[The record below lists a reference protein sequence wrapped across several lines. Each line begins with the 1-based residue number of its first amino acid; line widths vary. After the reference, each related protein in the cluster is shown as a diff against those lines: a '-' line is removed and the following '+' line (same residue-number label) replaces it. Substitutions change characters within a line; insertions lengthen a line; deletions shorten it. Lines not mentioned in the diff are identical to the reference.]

1 MDYCLTRRPRAP
13 SEPGIDAKPTGKR
26 PSLPSCAV
34 IAAREP
40 RLVIAHR
47 PTLRDHLHGAWWP
60 YTTEIEHE
68 LAPMLAA
75 VASRFRAVV
84 GVMLNRDEWPSAA
97 LGWLPAHAGR
107 LKISWYGL
115 PESHLVVLHCSE
127 QRRIALL
134 LLPPDTPEQIAVT
147 ATLMASAPGNGL
159 TTNETLTIARAQAKS
174 TTTR

>member
-1 MDYCLTRRPRAP
+1 M
-13 SEPGIDAKPTGKR
+13 
-26 PSLPSCAV
+26 
-34 IAAREP
+34 IAAREL

-60 YTTEIEHE
+60 YTTDIERE

-75 VASRFRAVV
+75 AASRFRAVV
-84 GVMLNRDEWPSAA
+84 GVMLNRDEWPTAT
-97 LGWLPAHAGR
+97 LGWLPAQPGR

-127 QRRIALL
+127 RRRIALL
-134 LLPPDTPEQIAVT
+134 LLPPDTPEEIAVT
-147 ATLMASAPGNGL
+147 ATLMASTAGNGL
-159 TTNETLTIARAQAKS
+159 TTNETLTIARAQANP

>member
-1 MDYCLTRRPRAP
+1 MIATRSPR
-13 SEPGIDAKPTGKR
+13 I
-26 PSLPSCAV
+26 V
-34 IAAREP
+34 IAP
-40 RLVIAHR
+40 R

-60 YTTEIEHE
+60 YTTDIEHE

-75 VASRFRAVV
+75 VASRFRAVA
-84 GVMLNRDEWPSAA
+84 GVMLNRDEWPTAA
-97 LGWLPAHAGR
+97 LNWLPAQAGR

-134 LLPPDTPEQIAVT
+134 LLPPDTPEEIAVT

-159 TTNETLTIARAQAKS
+159 TTNETLTIARAQANA
-174 TTTR
+174 TTTH

>member
-1 MDYCLTRRPRAP
+1 MIATRSPR
-13 SEPGIDAKPTGKR
+13 I
-26 PSLPSCAV
+26 V
-34 IAAREP
+34 IAP
-40 RLVIAHR
+40 R

-60 YTTEIEHE
+60 YTTDIEHE

-75 VASRFRAVV
+75 VASRFRAVA
-84 GVMLNRDEWPSAA
+84 GVMLNRDEWPTAA
-97 LGWLPAHAGR
+97 LNWLPAQAGR

-134 LLPPDTPEQIAVT
+134 LLPPNTPEGVAVT

-159 TTNETLTIARAQAKS
+159 STMETLLIARAQADP